1 VKRRTRIVIT
11 VALLGATGA
20 AFWLRER
27 PSSVVDETD
36 RDVEGTA
43 RVDIVASQRIA
54 QLPTPPPQ
62 LPDVPVPGEEERK
75 LPDGWDVNVRSAP
88 AESVTLR
95 MPAVGEEAPVRVYR
109 FVPGEQPPP
118 TPPPNP
124 FVPAKQDLSEDDL
137 RAGLP
142 AE

>member
-1 VKRRTRIVIT
+1 MKTRARIVIT
-11 VALLGATGA
+11 IALLGAAGA
-20 AFWLRER
+20 TFWLRER
-27 PSSVVDETD
+27 STSGPDEADRVAAGGSTEVVTSE
-36 RDVEGTA
+36 RM
-43 RVDIVASQRIA
+43 A

-88 AESVTLR
+88 AESVTMR
-95 MPAVGEEAPVRVYR
+95 MPAAGEEAPVRAYR

-118 TPPPNP
+118 TQPPNP
-124 FVPAKQDLSEDDL
+124 FVPAKQHLSEDDL

-142 AE
+142 VE